1 MPNLFVIAGPNGAGK
16 STSAPELLRGARRV
30 DEFVNADVIAKETN
44 VSDIAAGRM
53 TLHRLT
59 ELANARKD
67 VAFETTL
74 SSHMLLPRIRA
85 MQQTGYLFHL
95 VFFWIPD
102 ADLAVQRVAARVR
115 SGGHA
120 IPEEVIRRRYERGL
134 VNFFNAYAP
143 AADSWLLVDN
153 TGRPPPRRIAWRDVG
168 DRIYVGD
175 NPLWTKLS
183 ARYMKP
189 HVEEQK
195 AQPAPERAFTSEE
208 LIDAIDRAVR
218 AALAR
223 HKALGQS
230 VVVWRDGKIVWVTPE
245 EIEL

>member
-16 STSAPELLRGARRV
+16 STSAPELLTGARRV
-30 DEFVNADVIAKETN
+30 DEIVNADVIASERG
-44 VSDIAAGRM
+44 VSDIEAG
-53 TLHRLT
+53 
-59 ELANARKD
+59 
-67 VAFETTL
+67 
-74 SSHMLLPRIRA
+74 
-85 MQQTGYLFHL
+85 
-95 VFFWIPD
+95 
-102 ADLAVQRVAARVR
+102 QRVAARVR

-143 AADSWLLVDN
+143 AADSWILVDN
-153 TGRPPPRRIAWRDVG
+153 TGRPPPRRIAWRNVG

-175 NPLWTKLS
+175 NPAWTKLS

-195 AQPAPERAFTSEE
+195 ARLAPERAFTSED

-230 VVVWRDGKIVWVTPE
+230 VVVWRDGKVVWLTPE